1 MQLSSQVGIFIFLL
15 AYSSAV
21 LCSSWAVALGSLSL
35 PGSPQG
41 QSGGKLQALG
51 SSTTGMGVLGVTV

>member
-1 MQLSSQVGIFIFLL
+1 MQLSSQVGFFIFLL
-15 AYSSAV
+15 AYSPDVV

-41 QSGGKLQALG
+41 QSGGKLQAL
-51 SSTTGMGVLGVTV
+51 V